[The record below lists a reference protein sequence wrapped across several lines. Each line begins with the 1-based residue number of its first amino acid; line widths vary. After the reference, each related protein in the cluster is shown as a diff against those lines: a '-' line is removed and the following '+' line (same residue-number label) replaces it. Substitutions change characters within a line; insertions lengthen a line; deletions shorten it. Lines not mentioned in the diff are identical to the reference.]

1 MIFVKLLLL
10 RHQKLPPKIAS
21 QNLKKPLYF
30 FIKNSVF
37 VLILLIV
44 HIMDQKKSHFPMICN
59 NLLKKGITILHWI
72 MYIPRVYAYKNSTL
86 KIFFTHPH
94 RQCFSWWE
102 RKIATIAD
110 KKKKFCILIHSN
122 AEDFSYLLW
131 KFHGAFFLL
140 SGFNTQNLWG
150 KHLDFGK

>member
-1 MIFVKLLLL
+1 MLL

-21 QNLKKPLYF
+21 QKSQKT
-30 FIKNSVF
+30 F
-37 VLILLIV
+37 VLF
-44 HIMDQKKSHFPMICN
+44 HQKFCFCSYSSYCSYNGPKKKSHFPMICN

-72 MYIPRVYAYKNSTL
+72 MYIPRVYTYKNSTL

-140 SGFNTQNLWG
+140 SVRETSRFWQIRFWL
-150 KHLDFGK
+150 